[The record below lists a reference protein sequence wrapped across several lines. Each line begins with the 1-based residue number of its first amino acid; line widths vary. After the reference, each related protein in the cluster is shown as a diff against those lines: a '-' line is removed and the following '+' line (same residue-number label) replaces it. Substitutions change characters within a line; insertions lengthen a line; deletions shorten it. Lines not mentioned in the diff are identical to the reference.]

1 VNPDELVHE
10 NRGRWIVAERDGIRY
25 TAPLRANIARISGC
39 GSVYGPL
46 DYVAGTAYSYARRSD
61 ALRKAREIYGGIE

>member
-1 VNPDELVHE
+1 MSPDEFVHE
-10 NRGRWIVAERDGIRY
+10 NRGRWVVAQRDGIRF
-25 TAPLRANIARISGC
+25 TAPLRAMFARISGC